1 MSFLPQE
8 FCGSEEEAGT
18 HFPTH
23 HVCPLVAKNRQVAV
37 RLDPIT
43 IGVPDNCLGCR
54 TDNQFF
60 FQLGGRIDYDTCA
73 VVVCFQTIMRYNG
86 TFFGEAFHMLG
97 FLAQE

>member
-1 MSFLPQE
+1 
-8 FCGSEEEAGT
+8 
-18 HFPTH
+18 
-23 HVCPLVAKNRQVAV
+23 LVAKNRQVAV